1 MSSLTDGSMNI
12 SASTTV
18 VLQSATCRVSGT
30 LKARAEWELA
40 ARVLPGLTREGAAGA
55 RTSSPEEHLRRRSAR
70 GRLLA
75 VPRRR
80 VGLALQDLV
89 RVGQLVTQ
97 GGRALAGEL
106 PGWRGGRAAQRPA
119 PL

>member
-18 VLQSATCRVSGT
+18 VLQSATCRVRGM
-30 LKARAEWELA
+30 LKAPWGAEWELA

-97 GGRALAGEL
+97 GDGR
-106 PGWRGGRAAQRPA
+106 
-119 PL
+119 